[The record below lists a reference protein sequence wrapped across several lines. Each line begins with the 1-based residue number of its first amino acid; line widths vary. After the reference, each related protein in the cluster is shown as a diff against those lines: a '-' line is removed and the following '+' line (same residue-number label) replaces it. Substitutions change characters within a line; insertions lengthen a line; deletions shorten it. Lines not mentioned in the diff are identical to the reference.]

1 MITRVRLDS
10 VTFPLQLLLFQALFD
25 FRIWRYDC
33 SHLNY
38 LTILSDK
45 PFFSIANFILILEDL
60 FPQYFFHT
68 NIDLI
73 SGLVYQLHDR
83 DRILMNC
90 TILLF
95 VELYFFFQCFISLLW

>member
-10 VTFPLQLLLFQALFD
+10 ASFPLQLLFFEALFN

-45 PFFSIANFILILEDL
+45 PFFSIANFILILVYL
-60 FPQYFFHT
+60 FPKYFFHT
-68 NIDLI
+68 DIHLI
-73 SGLVYQLHDR
+73 CGLVYQLHDR
-83 DRILMNC
+83 DRIPMNC